1 MNVLLLRS
9 PTLDVPDKYEAVF
22 RTRGYSPISVPVLET
37 TLVHLEQLAERIA
50 EGPSVHHFTGV
61 VITSK
66 RSIEAWGQAV
76 DSIVAQSRESAIV
89 QEVSSGNEGRT
100 SWGSIPFYVVGE
112 VTAEAARE
120 LGKRLPHGLGP
131 TDVRGRS
138 EAGSAE
144 QLARFILEDGDV
156 SESKKMLYLTGDKN
170 RDTMSR
176 ILNQGGVGLE
186 ELQVYETRGS
196 STFAHDLEDALRRAG
211 LYGVTE
217 ASCWPNHTRIGL
229 SLPICLPDDANKAW
243 GWIVFFAPSA
253 ARHVYPTLRDH
264 FFFRRLVDTGGVD
277 ELGHGR
283 KEIAKV
289 AAIGPTTASSLRDEL
304 GLRVDVVAP
313 KPTTAELA
321 SAIVGFDSANHSVY

>member
-9 PTLDVPDKYEAVF
+9 PTSDVPDKYEAVF
-22 RTRGYSPISVPVLET
+22 RTHGYSPISVPVLET
-37 TLVHLEQLAERIA
+37 TLVHLEQLANRIA
-50 EGPSVHHFTGV
+50 EGPSVHRFTGV
-61 VITSK
+61 IITSK

-89 QEVSSGNEGRT
+89 QEVSSGNEDKT

-112 VTAEAARE
+112 VSAEAARE
-120 LGKRLPHGLGP
+120 LGKRLPRGLGP
-131 TDVRGRS
+131 TDVRGGP

-144 QLARFILEDGDV
+144 QLARLILEDGDAP
-156 SESKKMLYLTGDKN
+156 ESKNMLYLTGDKN

-196 STFAHDLEDALRRAG
+196 LTFAHDLEDALRRAG
-211 LYGVTE
+211 FVG
-217 ASCWPNHTRIGL
+217 
-229 SLPICLPDDANKAW
+229 LPICLSDDAKEAW

-253 ARHVYPTLRDH
+253 ARHVYPTLRNY
-264 FFFRRLVDTGGVD
+264 FFFPRLVDTGGAD

-289 AAIGPTTASSLRDEL
+289 AAIGPTTASALHDEL

-313 KPTTAELA
+313 KPTPAELA